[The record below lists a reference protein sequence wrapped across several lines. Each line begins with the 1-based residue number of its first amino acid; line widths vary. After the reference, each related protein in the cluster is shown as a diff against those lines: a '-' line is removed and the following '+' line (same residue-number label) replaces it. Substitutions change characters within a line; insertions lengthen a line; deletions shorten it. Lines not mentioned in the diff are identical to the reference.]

1 MPTPQNGQTE
11 SINSSANSFVGLAL
25 KGLNNFDWAT
35 GVSCAEYN
43 KVKSRKNVRP
53 PYVWLADSFLFSNAL
68 ERGRDA
74 TLVERIL

>member
-11 SINSSANSFVGLAL
+11 SIDSSANSLAL

-68 ERGRDA
+68 GRGRDA